1 MYFIES
7 FVKFVISSLIVSEV
21 TGWGLKGQEWYPGS
35 RPQAYFHL
43 LYLEC
48 NDIEHSRVYGEL
60 NLNYIGLKPLKLGN
74 VKYNYLVKENKFFAL
89 YSKGQLKMELKGK
102 PRRI

>member
-1 MYFIES
+1 MYFIEALY
-7 FVKFVISSLIVSEV
+7 VCTLKLIVSEV

-35 RPQAYFHL
+35 CPQAYLHL

-48 NDIEHSRVYGEL
+48 NDIEHSQGYGDL

-74 VKYNYLVKENKFFAL
+74 FKYKLFDEENKLFAL
-89 YSKGQLKMELKGK
+89 YSKGQLRMN
-102 PRRI
+102 